1 METLESGRAALSCIK
16 WMWVADVTKIKPLR
30 QSSHS
35 SSISMI
41 ECLGQWRKY
50 LTGKIITL
58 RALMEL
64 SSSVALLSFTQLCS
78 ATWLADHHYWP
89 EVATPTSYISCW
101 AYFKFLCISSD
112 YRHSGHAIFF
122 ISHEKLREEGGMR
135 MVPLSDHSLIY
146 FSTRRFSTHYT
157 VYT

>member
-1 METLESGRAALSCIK
+1 MVETLESGRAALSCIK

-41 ECLGQWRKY
+41 EWLGQWRKY

-64 SSSVALLSFTQLCS
+64 SRAQHCCYLAQCFNLGFSDAR
-78 ATWLADHHYWP
+78 WLILI
-89 EVATPTSYISCW
+89 ETS
-101 AYFKFLCISSD
+101 
-112 YRHSGHAIFF
+112 
-122 ISHEKLREEGGMR
+122 
-135 MVPLSDHSLIY
+135 
-146 FSTRRFSTHYT
+146 
-157 VYT
+157 